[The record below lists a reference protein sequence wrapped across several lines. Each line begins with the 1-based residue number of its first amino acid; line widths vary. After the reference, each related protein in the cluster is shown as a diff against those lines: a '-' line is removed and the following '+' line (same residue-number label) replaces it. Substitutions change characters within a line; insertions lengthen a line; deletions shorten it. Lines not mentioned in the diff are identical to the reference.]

1 MDAFDAA
8 DKERLLNIIEKWE
21 ETCPKFWRGIGFTD
35 MKETF
40 GEVSAARMTDED
52 ISLLESAL
60 QEVESLNR
68 DFLAMAVARGQL
80 LIQNELRT
88 NIGGVH

>member
-1 MDAFDAA
+1 M
-8 DKERLLNIIEKWE
+8 EKWE
-21 ETCPKFWRGIGFTD
+21 ETYPKFWRGIGFTD

-40 GEVSAARMTDED
+40 GEVSAERMTDED

-60 QEVESLNR
+60 QEIERLNR

-80 LIQNELRT
+80 LI
-88 NIGGVH
+88 